1 MDTCRLCL
9 KKKVLKNSHII
20 PEFIYSPLYDE
31 KHRFHVLS
39 NMNVSGPAKLQKGIR
54 EYLLCGECE
63 GKLSKYERYMSLI
76 LSGGL
81 EVKASHNGRLVVLEG
96 LDYKQFRLFGLSV
109 LWRASVSSLKMFQ
122 QVRLGPHE
130 DTMRKMILDE
140 NPGKPDRYPFM
151 LAPIVHEGIVQT
163 DLIMQ
168 PTWTRADGHYSYRF
182 VFGGL
187 AWVFVVSSHKPPF
200 VVANAAISEEGRTI
214 MLICDIERMPF
225 ITNFV
230 QELAANGQLPAPTC

>member
-81 EVKASHNGRLVVLEG
+81 EVKVSHNGCA
-96 LDYKQFRLFGLSV
+96 F
-109 LWRASVSSLKMFQ
+109 
-122 QVRLGPHE
+122 H
-130 DTMRKMILDE
+130 
-140 NPGKPDRYPFM
+140 
-151 LAPIVHEGIVQT
+151 
-163 DLIMQ
+163 
-168 PTWTRADGHYSYRF
+168 
-182 VFGGL
+182 
-187 AWVFVVSSHKPPF
+187 
-200 VVANAAISEEGRTI
+200 
-214 MLICDIERMPF
+214 
-225 ITNFV
+225 
-230 QELAANGQLPAPTC
+230 